1 MYSPPA
7 IPTESWTVERVE
19 PADLNKQGLQLEPGG
34 KGVGSGH
41 MDGEL
46 HTATNGLPVDLGTE
60 LRTEDFHPKSR
71 ELQTE
76 KPVRSGAQLKREQ
89 SSEPRGNLPGP

>member
-1 MYSPPA
+1 M
-7 IPTESWTVERVE
+7 ERVE
-19 PADLNKQGLQLEPGG
+19 PADLSKHGLQLEPGG
-34 KGVGSGH
+34 EGVGSGH

-60 LRTEDFHPKSR
+60 LRTVDFHPKSR

-76 KPVRSGAQLKREQ
+76 KPVRSGAQLKGSRAQNLEGTYQDPREQ
-89 SSEPRGNLPGP
+89 